1 MKHPALARVFSVVVT
16 ILGLLLLLYGIR
28 GFGKADSEHAD
39 RLAYEKKTSGRIE
52 NYETLRAEYLNSAD
66 YQETMDA
73 LKRFLDEHEKAAA
86 KHKTDT
92 ALYSATKGGLKMGE
106 DMIVTIRAQMNEIKE
121 QLRNAASRKA
131 FLEGLLTE
139 LIASQKSNLPW
150 LEALSAQAA
159 QYAVESYSQGAKVKL
174 VSSEFRALMED
185 EPTPASVAAA
195 LYTPPEP
202 PSVPMLPLLPDM
214 AGTPV
219 DMMQAAYGAAMDS
232 FLGAAAD
239 YEQAMT
245 DYAQNL
251 QDSYNASAQQFMDQ
265 FSGGYSDVADV
276 LTDAA
281 ASAEYKLAHKLWE
294 EECEMVKGQL
304 DLHEARRY
312 IPRLSSALAALIRQ
326 GDSYFAS
333 VTLETGGIYPAIAE
347 LMAMADST
355 GARIDARLDTDL
367 KSLPNAEFLAL
378 TDEIEQLFDMI
389 TDGFIV
395 VAQNLDNP
403 ASLIAELMERLHITE
418 ALVELLEPMLE
429 KAEQQM
435 QAALEELWYQMGEA
449 EKDALKLEAEKL
461 GLDKEAV
468 LLSKRTL
475 DADALKDL
483 RSRCISS
490 RQLLMNIPEVRAM
503 TEDESELAENARS
516 WLGTYAQETERLY
529 QGKRLINIL
538 AIISGVMA
546 VLGIPAAFE
555 LLKSRFF
562 LIVPVLL
569 CMVSAAG
576 AEALNLYLGEGQHY
590 FGLFTAIFA
599 FIQLLIVLPRVKK
612 PGYIPQ
618 H

>member
-1 MKHPALARVFSVVVT
+1 MKHPALARVFAVVVT
-16 ILGLLLLLYGIR
+16 ILSLLLLLYGIR

-39 RLAYEKKTSGRIE
+39 RLAFEKKTSGRIE

-106 DMIVTIRAQMNEIKE
+106 NMIVTIRAQMDEIKE
-121 QLRNAASRKA
+121 QLRDAASRRA

-150 LEALSAQAA
+150 LEALSTQAA
-159 QYAVESYSQGAKVKL
+159 QYAVESYTQGAKVKL
-174 VSSEFRALMED
+174 VSSELRALMEN

-202 PSVPMLPLLPDM
+202 PSAPMLPDM
-214 AGTPV
+214 AGIPV

-245 DYAQNL
+245 DYAQDL
-251 QDSYNASAQQFMDQ
+251 QDSYNVSAQQLMDQ
-265 FSGGYSDVADV
+265 LSGSYSGAADV

-281 ASAEYKLAHKLWE
+281 AGAEYKLAHKLWE
-294 EECEMVKGQL
+294 EECAMVKGQL

-312 IPRLSSALAALIRQ
+312 IPRLSSALAAFIRQ

-333 VTLETGGIYPAIAE
+333 VRLETGGIYPAAAE

-355 GARIDARLDTDL
+355 GARIDTRLDTDL
-367 KSLPNAEFLAL
+367 RSLPNAEFLAL
-378 TDEIEQLFDMI
+378 TDDIEQLFDLI
-389 TDGFIV
+389 TDAFIV

-403 ASLIAELMERLHITE
+403 ASLIAELMDRLHITE

-449 EKDALKLEAEKL
+449 EKDTLKLEAEKL

-468 LLSKRTL
+468 LLSRRTL

-483 RSRCISS
+483 RSRYLSS

-503 TEDESELAENARS
+503 TADESQLADNARS
-516 WLGTYAQETERLY
+516 WLHTYAQETERLY

-538 AIISGVMA
+538 AICSGVMA

-555 LLKSRFF
+555 LVKSRFF
-562 LIVPVLL
+562 LIAPVLL
-569 CMVSAAG
+569 CMVCAAG
-576 AEALNLYLGEGQHY
+576 AEALNLYIGKGQHY

-612 PGYIPQ
+612 PAYTPQ

>member
-39 RLAYEKKTSGRIE
+39 RLAYEKKTGGRIE

-86 KHKTDT
+86 RHKTDT

-106 DMIVTIRAQMNEIKE
+106 DMIVTIRAQMNEIRE
-121 QLRNAASRKA
+121 QLRNATSRRA
-131 FLEGLLTE
+131 FLEGRLTE

-150 LEALSAQAA
+150 LEALSTQAA
-159 QYAVESYSQGAKVKL
+159 QYAVESYTQGAKVTL
-174 VSSEFRALMED
+174 VSSELRALMEN

-219 DMMQAAYGAAMDS
+219 DMMQVYGAAMDS

-251 QDSYNASAQQFMDQ
+251 QASYDASARQYMEQ
-265 FSGGYSDVADV
+265 FSGGSVADI

-281 ASAEYKLAHKLWE
+281 AGAEYTLAHKLWE

-304 DLHEARRY
+304 ELHEARRY
-312 IPRLSSALAALIRQ
+312 IPRLSSALTALIRQ
-326 GDSYFAS
+326 ADSYFAS

-347 LMAMADST
+347 LAAMADSI
-355 GARIDARLDTDL
+355 GARIDALPDTDL
-367 KSLPNAEFLAL
+367 KSLPNAEFLSL
-378 TDEIEQLFDMI
+378 TDDIEQLFDLI

-395 VAQNLDNP
+395 LAQNLDNP
-403 ASLIAELMERLHITE
+403 ASLIAELMDRLHITE
-418 ALVELLEPMLE
+418 ALVKLLEPMLE

-449 EKDALKLEAEKL
+449 EKDTLRLEAEKL

-468 LLSKRTL
+468 LLSRRTL

-483 RSRCISS
+483 RSRYISS
-490 RQLLMNIPEVRAM
+490 RQLLINIPEVRAM
-503 TEDESELAENARS
+503 TADESQLADNARS
-516 WLGTYAQETERLY
+516 WLHTYAQETERLY
-529 QGKRLINIL
+529 RGKRLINVL
-538 AIISGVMA
+538 AIFSGVMA

-562 LIVPVLL
+562 LIAPVLL
-569 CMVSAAG
+569 CMLSAAG

-612 PGYIPQ
+612 PRYTPQ

>member
-1 MKHPALARVFSVVVT
+1 M
-16 ILGLLLLLYGIR
+16 
-28 GFGKADSEHAD
+28 
-39 RLAYEKKTSGRIE
+39 E
-52 NYETLRAEYLNSAD
+52 N
-66 YQETMDA
+66 
-73 LKRFLDEHEKAAA
+73 
-86 KHKTDT
+86 
-92 ALYSATKGGLKMGE
+92 
-106 DMIVTIRAQMNEIKE
+106 
-121 QLRNAASRKA
+121 
-131 FLEGLLTE
+131 
-139 LIASQKSNLPW
+139 
-150 LEALSAQAA
+150 
-159 QYAVESYSQGAKVKL
+159 
-174 VSSEFRALMED
+174 

-219 DMMQAAYGAAMDS
+219 DMMQVYGAAMDS

-251 QDSYNASAQQFMDQ
+251 QASYDASARQYMEQ
-265 FSGGYSDVADV
+265 FSGGSVADI

-281 ASAEYKLAHKLWE
+281 AGAEYTLAHKLWE

-312 IPRLSSALAALIRQ
+312 IPRLSSALASLIRQ

-378 TDEIEQLFDMI
+378 TDDIEQLFDMI

-403 ASLIAELMERLHITE
+403 ASLIAELLDRLHITE
-418 ALVELLEPMLE
+418 ALVQLLEPMLE

-449 EKDALKLEAEKL
+449 EKDTLKLEAEKL

-468 LLSKRTL
+468 LLSRRTL

-483 RSRCISS
+483 RSRYISS
-490 RQLLMNIPEVRAM
+490 RQLLINIPEVRAM
-503 TEDESELAENARS
+503 TADESQLADNARS
-516 WLGTYAQETERLY
+516 WLHTYSQETERLY
-529 QGKRLINIL
+529 RGKRLINVL
-538 AIISGVMA
+538 AIFSGVMA

-562 LIVPVLL
+562 LIAPVLL
-569 CMVSAAG
+569 CMLSAAG

-612 PGYIPQ
+612 PRYTPQ

>member
-1 MKHPALARVFSVVVT
+1 MKHPALARVFAVVVT

-39 RLAYEKKTSGRIE
+39 RLAYEKKTGGRIE
-52 NYETLRAEYLNSAD
+52 NYEALRAEYLNSAD

-106 DMIVTIRAQMNEIKE
+106 DMIVNIRTQMNEIKE
-121 QLRNAASRKA
+121 QLRNAASRRA

-150 LEALSAQAA
+150 LDALAAQAA
-159 QYAVESYSQGAKVKL
+159 QYAVESYTQGAKVTL
-174 VSSEFRALMED
+174 VATELRALMED

-239 YEQAMT
+239 YEQAMA

-251 QDSYNASAQQFMDQ
+251 QDSYNASAQQLMDQ
-265 FSGGYSDVADV
+265 LNGSYSGAADV
-276 LTDAA
+276 LTDA

-304 DLHEARRY
+304 DLHEARRC
-312 IPRLSSALAALIRQ
+312 IPRLSSALASLIRQ

-378 TDEIEQLFDMI
+378 TDDIEQLFDMI

-403 ASLIAELMERLHITE
+403 ASLIAELLDRLHITE
-418 ALVELLEPMLE
+418 ALVELLQPMLE

-449 EKDALKLEAEKL
+449 EKDTLKLEAEKL

-483 RSRCISS
+483 RSRYISS

-503 TEDESELAENARS
+503 TGDESELADNART
-516 WLGTYAQETERLY
+516 WLHTYAGETEKLY
-529 QGKRLINIL
+529 QGKRLINML
-538 AIISGVMA
+538 AVFSGVMA

-562 LIVPVLL
+562 LIAPVLL

-612 PGYIPQ
+612 PGYVPQ

>member
-1 MKHPALARVFSVVVT
+1 MKHPALARVFAVVVT
-16 ILGLLLLLYGIR
+16 ILGLLLLLYGIS
-28 GFGKADSEHAD
+28 GFGKADIEHAD
-39 RLAYEKKTSGRIE
+39 RLAYEKKTVGRIE
-52 NYETLRAEYLNSAD
+52 NYEALRAEYLNSAD

-106 DMIVTIRAQMNEIKE
+106 DMIVNIRAQMNEIKE
-121 QLRNAASRKA
+121 QLRNAASRRA

-139 LIASQKSNLPW
+139 LIASQKSNLPC
-150 LEALSAQAA
+150 LDALAAQAA
-159 QYAVESYSQGAKVKL
+159 QYAVESYTQGAKVTL
-174 VSSEFRALMED
+174 VATELRVLMED

-239 YEQAMT
+239 YEQAMA

-251 QDSYNASAQQFMDQ
+251 QDSYNASAQQLMDQ
-265 FSGGYSDVADV
+265 LNGSYSGAADV

-312 IPRLSSALAALIRQ
+312 IPRLSSALASLIRQ

-378 TDEIEQLFDMI
+378 TDDIEQLFDMI

-403 ASLIAELMERLHITE
+403 ASLIAELLDRLHITE
-418 ALVELLEPMLE
+418 ALVQLLEPMLE

-449 EKDALKLEAEKL
+449 EKDTLKLEAEKL

-483 RSRCISS
+483 RSRYISS

-503 TEDESELAENARS
+503 TGDESELADNART
-516 WLGTYAQETERLY
+516 WLHTYAGETEKLY
-529 QGKRLINIL
+529 QGKRLINML
-538 AIISGVMA
+538 AVFSGVMA

-562 LIVPVLL
+562 LIAPVLL

-612 PGYIPQ
+612 PRYVPQ

>member
-1 MKHPALARVFSVVVT
+1 MKHPALARVFAVVVT

-39 RLAYEKKTSGRIE
+39 RLAYEKKTGGRIE
-52 NYETLRAEYLNSAD
+52 NYEALRAEYLNSAD

-106 DMIVTIRAQMNEIKE
+106 DMIVNIRAQMNEIKE
-121 QLRNAASRKA
+121 QLRNAASRRA

-150 LEALSAQAA
+150 LDALAAQAA
-159 QYAVESYSQGAKVKL
+159 QYAVESYTQGAKVTL
-174 VSSEFRALMED
+174 VATELRVLMED

-219 DMMQAAYGAAMDS
+219 DMMQVYGAAMDS

-239 YEQAMT
+239 YEQAMA

-251 QDSYNASAQQFMDQ
+251 QDSYNASAQQLMDQ
-265 FSGGYSDVADV
+265 LNGSYSGAADV

-312 IPRLSSALAALIRQ
+312 IPRLSSALASLIRQ

-378 TDEIEQLFDMI
+378 TDDIEQLFDMI

-403 ASLIAELMERLHITE
+403 ASLIAELLDRLHITE
-418 ALVELLEPMLE
+418 ALVQLLEPMLE

-449 EKDALKLEAEKL
+449 EKDTLKLEAEKL

-483 RSRCISS
+483 RSRYISS

-503 TEDESELAENARS
+503 TGDESELADNART
-516 WLGTYAQETERLY
+516 WLHTYAGETEKLY
-529 QGKRLINIL
+529 QGKRLINML
-538 AIISGVMA
+538 AVFSGVMA

-562 LIVPVLL
+562 LIAPVLL

-612 PGYIPQ
+612 PRYVPQ

>member
-1 MKHPALARVFSVVVT
+1 MKHPALARVFAVVVT

-39 RLAYEKKTSGRIE
+39 RLAYEKKTGGRIE

-86 KHKTDT
+86 RHKTDT

-106 DMIVTIRAQMNEIKE
+106 DMIVTIRAQMNEIRE
-121 QLRNAASRKA
+121 QLRNATSRRA

-150 LEALSAQAA
+150 LETLSAQAA
-159 QYAVESYSQGAKVKL
+159 QYAVESYTQGAKVTL
-174 VSSEFRALMED
+174 VSSELRALMEN

-219 DMMQAAYGAAMDS
+219 DMMQVYGAAMDS

-251 QDSYNASAQQFMDQ
+251 QASYDASARQYMEQ
-265 FSGGYSDVADV
+265 FSGGSVADI

-281 ASAEYKLAHKLWE
+281 AGAEYTLAHKLWE

-326 GDSYFAS
+326 TDSISAS

-367 KSLPNAEFLAL
+367 KSLPNAEFLIL
-378 TDEIEQLFDMI
+378 TDDIERLFDLI

-403 ASLIAELMERLHITE
+403 SSLIAELMERLHITE
-418 ALVELLEPMLE
+418 ALVKLLEPMLE

-449 EKDALKLEAEKL
+449 EKDTLKLEAEKL

-468 LLSKRTL
+468 LLSRRTL

-483 RSRCISS
+483 RSRYISS
-490 RQLLMNIPEVRAM
+490 RQLLINIPEVRAM
-503 TEDESELAENARS
+503 TADESQLADNARS
-516 WLGTYAQETERLY
+516 WLHTYSQETERLY
-529 QGKRLINIL
+529 RGKRLINVL
-538 AIISGVMA
+538 AIFSGVMA

-555 LLKSRFF
+555 LLKSRFL
-562 LIVPVLL
+562 LIAPVLL
-569 CMVSAAG
+569 CMLSAAG

-612 PGYIPQ
+612 PRYTPQ

>member
-1 MKHPALARVFSVVVT
+1 MKHPALARVFAVVVT

-28 GFGKADSEHAD
+28 GFGKANSEHAD
-39 RLAYEKKTSGRIE
+39 RLAYEKKTSGRID

-92 ALYSATKGGLKMGE
+92 AIYSATKGGLRMGE
-106 DMIVTIRAQMNEIKE
+106 DMIVTVRAQMDEIKG
-121 QLRNAASRKA
+121 QLQNANSRKV

-159 QYAVESYSQGAKVKL
+159 QYAVESYTQGAKVTL
-174 VSSEFRALMED
+174 VAAELRALMD
-185 EPTPASVAAA
+185 SEPTPASVAAS

-202 PSVPMLPLLPDM
+202 PSAPMLPLLPDM
-214 AGTPV
+214 TGTPV
-219 DMMQAAYGAAMDS
+219 DMMQSAYGAAIDS
-232 FLGAAAD
+232 FLGDAED
-239 YEQAMT
+239 YEQSVT
-245 DYAQNL
+245 DYARNL

-265 FSGGYSDVADV
+265 FSGGADM

-281 ASAEYKLAHKLWE
+281 ASAEYKLAHMLWE
-294 EECEMVKGQL
+294 EECAMVKGQL
-304 DLHEARRY
+304 DLHAARRY
-312 IPRLSSALAALIRQ
+312 IPRLSSALAAMIRQ

-333 VTLETGGIYPAIAE
+333 VKLETGGIYPAIAE
-347 LMAMADST
+347 LTALADST
-355 GARIDARLDTDL
+355 GARIDARIGTDL

-378 TDEIEQLFDMI
+378 TDDIEQLFDMI

-418 ALVELLEPMLE
+418 ALVKLLEPMLE

-468 LLSKRTL
+468 LLSRRTL
-475 DADALKDL
+475 DADTLKDL
-483 RSRCISS
+483 RSRYISS

-503 TEDESELAENARS
+503 TEDESRLADNARV
-516 WLGTYAQETERLY
+516 WLATYAQETRRLY
-529 QGKRLINIL
+529 QGKRVINIL
-538 AIISGVMA
+538 AIVSGVMA

-555 LLKSRFF
+555 LVKSRFF
-562 LIVPVLL
+562 LIAPVLL

-576 AEALNLYLGEGQHY
+576 AEALNLYIGKGQHY

-612 PGYIPQ
+612 PAYTPQ

>member
-1 MKHPALARVFSVVVT
+1 MKHPALARVFAVVVT

-39 RLAYEKKTSGRIE
+39 RLAYEKKTGGRIE
-52 NYETLRAEYLNSAD
+52 NYEALRAEYLNSAD

-106 DMIVTIRAQMNEIKE
+106 DMIVNIRAQMNEIKE
-121 QLRNAASRKA
+121 QLRNAASRRA

-150 LEALSAQAA
+150 LDALAAQAA
-159 QYAVESYSQGAKVKL
+159 QYAVESYTQGAKVTL
-174 VSSEFRALMED
+174 VATELRVLMED

-219 DMMQAAYGAAMDS
+219 DMMQVYGAAMDS

-239 YEQAMT
+239 YEQAMA

-251 QDSYNASAQQFMDQ
+251 QDSYNASAQQLMDQ
-265 FSGGYSDVADV
+265 LNGSYSGAADV

-312 IPRLSSALAALIRQ
+312 IPRLSSALASLIRQ

-378 TDEIEQLFDMI
+378 TDDIEQLFDMI

-403 ASLIAELMERLHITE
+403 ASLIAELLDRLHITE
-418 ALVELLEPMLE
+418 ALVQLLEPMLE

-449 EKDALKLEAEKL
+449 EKDTLKLEAEKL

-483 RSRCISS
+483 RSRYISS

-503 TEDESELAENARS
+503 TGDESELADNARL
-516 WLGTYAQETERLY
+516 WLRTYTQETERLY
-529 QGKRLINIL
+529 QGKRLINML
-538 AIISGVMA
+538 AICSGVMA

-562 LIVPVLL
+562 LIAPVLL
-569 CMVSAAG
+569 CMLSAAG

-612 PGYIPQ
+612 PRYVPQ

>member
-1 MKHPALARVFSVVVT
+1 MKHPALARVFAVVVT

-39 RLAYEKKTSGRIE
+39 RLAYEKKTGGRIE
-52 NYETLRAEYLNSAD
+52 NYEALRAEYLNSAD

-106 DMIVTIRAQMNEIKE
+106 DMIVNIRAQMNEIKE
-121 QLRNAASRKA
+121 QLRNAASRRA

-150 LEALSAQAA
+150 LDALAAQAA
-159 QYAVESYSQGAKVKL
+159 QYAVESYTQGAKVTL
-174 VSSEFRALMED
+174 VATELRVLMED

-219 DMMQAAYGAAMDS
+219 DMMQVYGAAMDS

-239 YEQAMT
+239 YEQAMA

-251 QDSYNASAQQFMDQ
+251 QDSYNASAQQLMDQ
-265 FSGGYSDVADV
+265 LNGSYSGAADV

-312 IPRLSSALAALIRQ
+312 IPRLSSALASLIRQ

-378 TDEIEQLFDMI
+378 TDDIEQLFDMI

-403 ASLIAELMERLHITE
+403 ASLIAELLDRLHITE
-418 ALVELLEPMLE
+418 ALVQLLEPMLE

-449 EKDALKLEAEKL
+449 EKDTLKLEAEKL

-483 RSRCISS
+483 RSRYISS

-503 TEDESELAENARS
+503 TGDESELADNART
-516 WLGTYAQETERLY
+516 WLHTYAGETEKLY
-529 QGKRLINIL
+529 QGKRLINML
-538 AIISGVMA
+538 AVFSGVMA

-562 LIVPVLL
+562 LIAPVLL
-569 CMVSAAG
+569 CMLSAAG

-612 PGYIPQ
+612 PRYVPQ

>member
-1 MKHPALARVFSVVVT
+1 
-16 ILGLLLLLYGIR
+16 
-28 GFGKADSEHAD
+28 
-39 RLAYEKKTSGRIE
+39 
-52 NYETLRAEYLNSAD
+52 
-66 YQETMDA
+66 
-73 LKRFLDEHEKAAA
+73 
-86 KHKTDT
+86 
-92 ALYSATKGGLKMGE
+92 
-106 DMIVTIRAQMNEIKE
+106 
-121 QLRNAASRKA
+121 
-131 FLEGLLTE
+131 
-139 LIASQKSNLPW
+139 
-150 LEALSAQAA
+150 
-159 QYAVESYSQGAKVKL
+159 
-174 VSSEFRALMED
+174 
-185 EPTPASVAAA
+185 
-195 LYTPPEP
+195 
-202 PSVPMLPLLPDM
+202 
-214 AGTPV
+214 
-219 DMMQAAYGAAMDS
+219 
-232 FLGAAAD
+232 
-239 YEQAMT
+239 
-245 DYAQNL
+245 
-251 QDSYNASAQQFMDQ
+251 
-265 FSGGYSDVADV
+265 
-276 LTDAA
+276 
-281 ASAEYKLAHKLWE
+281 
-294 EECEMVKGQL
+294 MVKGQL

-378 TDEIEQLFDMI
+378 TDDIEQLFDMI

-403 ASLIAELMERLHITE
+403 ASLIAELSDRLHITE
-418 ALVELLEPMLE
+418 ALVELL
-429 KAEQQM
+429 QQM

-449 EKDALKLEAEKL
+449 EKDTLKLEAEKL
-461 GLDKEAV
+461 GLDKEAM

-483 RSRCISS
+483 RSRYISS

-503 TEDESELAENARS
+503 TGDESELADNARL
-516 WLGTYAQETERLY
+516 WLRTYTQETERLY
-529 QGKRLINIL
+529 QGKRLINML
-538 AIISGVMA
+538 AICSGVMA

-562 LIVPVLL
+562 LIAPVLL
-569 CMVSAAG
+569 CMLSAAG

-612 PGYIPQ
+612 PGYVPQ